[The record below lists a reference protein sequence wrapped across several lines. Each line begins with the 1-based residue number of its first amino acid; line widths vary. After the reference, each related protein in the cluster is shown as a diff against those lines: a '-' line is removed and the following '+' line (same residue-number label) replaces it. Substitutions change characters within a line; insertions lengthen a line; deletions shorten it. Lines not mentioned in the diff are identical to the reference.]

1 MAEQITKESQSPF
14 DGFLN
19 NYRNGKM
26 SALVGAGL
34 SMNVSKHFLS
44 WKTLM
49 RDAVEFLYKD
59 KIELHCENYCHINP
73 KITPEEAKNS
83 YINSILDTEDLLQI
97 ASDYIK
103 KKGYREAIDY
113 YIECKI
119 PFLKTADDGAI
130 EVRNAKG
137 FLEYISENAL
147 SIHKALLQC
156 KNFLN
161 IYTTNYD
168 NTLETALE
176 FAKEDPSISYSIVKC
191 GKDLSGNLSR
201 NIVKI
206 HGSLPEESDDDY
218 IFDGD
223 RHLRYIIAKEDY
235 ATYLQKHEAFSYLMR
250 IAMLQGTFCLIGFS
264 GTDPNYLEWVKWM
277 SDILNSESGDKIFLL
292 DIDGVELEPDMK
304 SFYKNHHIAVINL
317 WSENVLKHFLENHFN
332 KILNN
337 DENNKQ
343 DENEIHSIDSL
354 IYQKEEYES
363 LKKQSRNDEYYY
375 QLHSRINEYKRII
388 LEELFKYLKQQAES
402 SNQDL
407 RDDTDCISPSIVESK
422 TVLYDYRSS
431 WEELFQSLYKNK
443 PLQSGLIKTLS
454 IKKNVR
460 FVKVI
465 FPQEHVIN
473 HLMTKEPL
481 SEEKAKLFALAV
493 SDIGQIPS
501 YYNNY
506 HKDDVELNKLSIWGQ
521 LKSREQTLR
530 GKEEP
535 IEITDDASIFELIQR
550 RLFHLDFTEAR
561 NLVCKWEA
569 IGYWI
574 QSKAMRMAVYP
585 DLQTDAIALLEKT
598 IEEETNPTEKLFE
611 VILANFISRQWPRP
625 YSTEGFWRYGVDGQG
640 DLLNSMMSTLR
651 GKEEKPK
658 RRNWIGTTHYLGD
671 GHGDYCKSLRILQ
684 FIIDSGI
691 YLNLPGTY
699 MFDVASWYRV
709 FTNLYEHFPYPC
721 FFYSIQYNDKDVLR
735 RIGEDFAYNEGLQD
749 FVQDILLK
757 SLSAINNTDTP
768 PSFMNGILNIT
779 AAMYVAVNEDLWFE
793 SFLETVFKEFSKDIK
808 SENNIFL
815 YNVKFAVGSLKNS
828 DNIRVI
834 FLKLLELL
842 HDNESVVS
850 EIIVNNL
857 MIDRFPAI
865 RLNEIDLHFD
875 NYLSLEALDILDTLH
890 SAKKLPSEIRQELI
904 QVVRN
909 ATIDEIPKNRVSLYQ
924 LTNLTYDDPEA
935 IEIVK
940 QRLLSMDIWQCGV
953 LSDNELG
960 WTEPKYIRLNLLN
973 ENVSWNDNQFDL
985 IRQNLIKNVT
995 AYDKIHE
1002 RLHEDSFMKATQVRY
1017 LSDMLKYID
1026 GLDNV
1031 RKASLAT
1038 VRDKVRHLLEDRT
1051 RYEDNI
1057 DFMMSEQS
1065 ADVDYAFGNIY
1076 ESVLARGVD
1085 FCKHDIDFLIDRA
1098 IMKRPIALTRNL
1110 RCIWFIMDKKSEEML
1125 QAGYD
1130 KKLNKLLLVYM
1141 DSSSWQS
1148 LDLRFAFKY
1157 LHSIAKILNEEN
1169 LLSKI
1174 CTQFWFNNPFVKKFL
1189 LE

>member
-1 MAEQITKESQSPF
+1 
-14 DGFLN
+14 
-19 NYRNGKM
+19 
-26 SALVGAGL
+26 
-34 SMNVSKHFLS
+34 
-44 WKTLM
+44 
-49 RDAVEFLYKD
+49 
-59 KIELHCENYCHINP
+59 
-73 KITPEEAKNS
+73 
-83 YINSILDTEDLLQI
+83 
-97 ASDYIK
+97 
-103 KKGYREAIDY
+103 
-113 YIECKI
+113 
-119 PFLKTADDGAI
+119 
-130 EVRNAKG
+130 
-137 FLEYISENAL
+137 
-147 SIHKALLQC
+147 
-156 KNFLN
+156 
-161 IYTTNYD
+161 
-168 NTLETALE
+168 
-176 FAKEDPSISYSIVKC
+176 
-191 GKDLSGNLSR
+191 
-201 NIVKI
+201 
-206 HGSLPEESDDDY
+206 
-218 IFDGD
+218 
-223 RHLRYIIAKEDY
+223 
-235 ATYLQKHEAFSYLMR
+235 
-250 IAMLQGTFCLIGFS
+250 MLQGVFCLIGFS
-264 GTDPNYLEWVKWM
+264 GTDPNFRNCIDWLKQIMGAKDKTETKFYLIDM
-277 SDILNSESGDKIFLL
+277 STAQTPDYLNL
-292 DIDGVELEPDMK
+292 
-304 SFYKNHHIAVINL
+304 FY
-317 WSENVLKHFLENHFN
+317 
-332 KILNN
+332 
-337 DENNKQ
+337 ENNYIKCIKLQ
-343 DENEIHSIDSL
+343 DKAVQEQLGLFDNKMGDSL
-354 IYQKEEYES
+354 FEKTDNER
-363 LKKQSRNDEYYY
+363 LVQSRQKGSFSSFE
-375 QLHSRINEYKRII
+375 LLSA
-388 LEELFKYLKQQAES
+388 LFKYIGKEQIDAPVDNNKKDKPIIEKEHNPIIKNKQQLFAYRQEWEKVI
-402 SNQDL
+402 QQL
-407 RDDTDCISPSIVESK
+407 FKGIISPKSII
-422 TVLYDYRSS
+422 T
-431 WEELFQSLYKNK
+431 LFRVKQE
-443 PLQSGLIKTLS
+443 I
-454 IKKNVR
+454 R
-460 FVKVI
+460 FPKYI
-465 FPQEHVIN
+465 FHQENVIN

-481 SEEKAKLFALAV
+481 TEEKAKIFALAV
-493 SDIGQIPS
+493 TDIGQIPS
-501 YYNNY
+501 YYCSY
-506 HKDDVELNKLSIWGQ
+506 HKDDIELNKQPIWIQ
-521 LKSREQTLR
+521 LKTREDTLR
-530 GKEEP
+530 GSIKQL
-535 IEITDDASIFELIQR
+535 DVVDNASSYEQIQR
-550 RLFHLDFTEAR
+550 HLFHLDFSKAR
-561 NLVCKWEA
+561 ELVCIWKA
-569 IGYWI
+569 TGYWV

-585 DLQTDAIALLEKT
+585 ELYDSAFDLLKQE
-598 IEEETNPTEKLFE
+598 IEMETNPSEKLFE
-611 VILANFISRQWPRP
+611 VILANFISRQWPSP
-625 YSTEGFWRYGVDGQG
+625 YSTEEFWKYGIDGQG
-640 DLLNSMMSTLR
+640 DLLNSMMSSLR

-658 RRNWIGTTHYLGD
+658 RRNWIGTTHYWGN

-735 RIGEDFAYNEGLQD
+735 RIGEDFAYNGGLQD

-757 SLSAINNTDTP
+757 SLSAINNSDTP
-768 PSFMNGILNIT
+768 PSFINGILNIT

-793 SFLETVFKEFSKDIK
+793 SFSETVFKEFCKDIK

-834 FLKLLELL
+834 LLKLLELV
-842 HDNESVVS
+842 HDNDSVVS

-857 MIDRFPAI
+857 MTDRLPTI

-875 NYLSLEALDILDTLH
+875 NYLSSEALDILDTLH
-890 SAKKLPSEIRQELI
+890 TAQKLPSEIRQELI

-909 ATIDEIPKNRVSLYQ
+909 ATIDEIPKNRISLYQ

-985 IRQNLIKNVT
+985 IRQNIIKNVT

-1031 RKASLAT
+1031 RKASLAI
-1038 VRDKVRHLLEDRT
+1038 VRDKLKYLLEDRT

-1057 DFMMSEQS
+1057 DFLMSEQS

-1169 LLSKI
+1169 LLSKV